1 MLGGEALEVG
11 AVQLSREQFQTE
23 GSKWLKGQGGGSQ
36 SKFKPSIYW
45 FTVTVYCVH
54 DAIHGQP
61 LVPAVCG
68 CGDNVAIILSTR
80 PGWLVTLG
88 REDRRHSAA

>member
-1 MLGGEALEVG
+1 MDAGWGGTGGGGG
-11 AVQLSREQFQTE
+11 AVITRALSNRR
-23 GSKWLKGQGGGSQ
+23 LKMAQGGGSQ

-88 REDRRHSAA
+88 REERRHSAA